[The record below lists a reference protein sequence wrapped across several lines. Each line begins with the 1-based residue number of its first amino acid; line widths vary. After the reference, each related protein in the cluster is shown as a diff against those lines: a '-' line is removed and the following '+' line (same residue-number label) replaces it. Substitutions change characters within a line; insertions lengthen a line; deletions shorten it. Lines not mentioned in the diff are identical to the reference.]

1 MKRRTVLLAAVLAS
15 SLGTPQ
21 VQAQTAAELVAK
33 VLSRQQTRGFIVR
46 ARLVTG
52 EPGSERPA
60 VVQVRTIG
68 RRDGKT
74 ARLLCQ
80 ALWPS
85 SLKGRAVYVQ
95 KDGPQAVSGFV
106 FQPPDSV
113 TELSGDVL
121 SMPLF
126 DTDLTMEDLQEDF
139 WSWPGPVAAGGDT
152 VDGKPCRVV
161 ELRPPAGVRTAY
173 TLVTTCISPERSLP
187 LRIDAFGKNGA
198 PARREEGDQ
207 GRQRRMGAGE
217 GCDRNRRADTHH
229 DARGIARRAG
239 RERPARGVLN
249 RDTQAPGRAPANP
262 ARFIPMSAAPRAPGS
277 VSA

>member
-15 SLGTPQ
+15 SLGTPR

-106 FQPPDSV
+106 FEPPDSV

-126 DTDLTMEDLQEDF
+126 DTDLTMEDLQEGF

-198 PARREEGDQ
+198 PARRLVVKKAIRDDS
-207 GRQRRMGAGE
+207 GAWAPVKVAIE
-217 GCDRNRRADTHH
+217 T
-229 DARGIARRAG
+229 AG
-239 RERPARGVLN
+239 RTRITTLEVSRGERDV
-249 RDTQAPGRAPANP
+249 
-262 ARFIPMSAAPRAPGS
+262 S
-277 VSA
+277 VPLAEFSIETLKRLAVRPPTRPDSSR